1 MASDEELGWTREWK
15 IVAAIDDLWAGDVGE
30 FYVDDLPI
38 LLVHL
43 RNGELRAFAG
53 NCPHAGFPLADGDID
68 GNVLTCSA
76 HSWEFDL
83 STGSGLNPDNCRL
96 ECYQV
101 RRDGDR
107 IAVAVPQRGASHDV
121 VDR

>member
-1 MASDEELGWTREWK
+1 VTDAEPGRTQDRTAPDWKVVATIDE
-15 IVAAIDDLWAGDVGE
+15 LWAGDVGE
-30 FYVDDLPI
+30 FYADDLPI

-43 RNGELRAFAG
+43 TSGELRAFAG
-53 NCPHAGFPLADGDID
+53 NCPHAGFRLADGDID

-83 STGSGLNPDNCRL
+83 DSGAGLNPDNCRL
-96 ECYQV
+96 QSYQV

-107 IAVAVPQRGASHDV
+107 IAVAVPQNGAKP
-121 VDR
+121 